1 MKKTMIISY
10 LFLVAFAGSLFANEV
25 NIFSARH
32 YDSDVQ
38 LYEKFTAK
46 TGIKVNVVS
55 GKSGALEK
63 RIIEEGADSQADLYI
78 TADAGRLG
86 AFEANLQGGLT
97 SAAIKSAVP
106 SNFRTS
112 KWTGIAKRARI
123 VYFAPERVSGA
134 ELAGL
139 TYESLADPKWKGR
152 LVIRAS
158 NNIYNQSLVASL
170 IKNNGKGKIA
180 DWSKGMVS
188 NMARSPKG
196 NDRAQ
201 ILAVAA
207 GEADIAVAN
216 TYYLALML
224 SGKKGLVIGYG
235 DVGKGSAASL
245 AQEGM
250 IVSVVESDPICAMQA
265 CMDGFAVVS
274 CYKDGVVTRKPEDIN
289 MQVMG
294 DIDLVVTTT
303 GNVNVC
309 DSAMLTTLKNTAVVC
324 NIGHFDNEID
334 TAFLRDEFYWDEI
347 KPQVHRIFRDTK
359 PDGTPDLSSKNY
371 IILLA
376 EGRLVNLG
384 NATGHPSR
392 IMDGSFA
399 NQVLA
404 QIHLFKQGFANINDE
419 DRKAEMITVE
429 VLPKKL
435 DEEVASLMVAG
446 FGGVVTK
453 LTKDQADYINVPQE
467 GPFKEESY
475 KY

>member
-1 MKKTMIISY
+1 MIIIINKVTKTMIKRKIISIAY
-10 LFLVAFAGSLFANEV
+10 LLLSIMTASLFANEV

-63 RIIEEGADSQADLYI
+63 IVEEGADSQADLYI

-86 AFEANLQGGLT
+86 AFEAYLQGGLT

-170 IKNNGKGKIA
+170 IKNNGKGKVA
-180 DWSKGMVS
+180 EWSKGMVS

-224 SGKKGLVIGYG
+224 SGKKGAEQQAAAKKVKPFFPNQDGRGTHMNISGAGLV
-235 DVGKGSAASL
+235 KGAPNKVNAIKLVEFLLSEE
-245 AQEGM
+245 AQNHIVNNTFEYPM
-250 IVSVVESDPICAMQA
+250 IAGVSPH
-265 CMDGFAVVS
+265 
-274 CYKDGVVTRKPEDIN
+274 P
-289 MQVMG
+289 
-294 DIDLVVTTT
+294 LVVNM
-303 GNVNVC
+303 GL
-309 DSAMLTTLKNTAVVC
+309 D
-324 NIGHFDNEID
+324 
-334 TAFLRDEFYWDEI
+334 
-347 KPQVHRIFRDTK
+347 
-359 PDGTPDLSSKNY
+359 
-371 IILLA
+371 
-376 EGRLVNLG
+376 
-384 NATGHPSR
+384 
-392 IMDGSFA
+392 
-399 NQVLA
+399 
-404 QIHLFKQGFANINDE
+404 FKQDL
-419 DRKAEMITVE
+419 KT
-429 VLPKKL
+429 K
-435 DEEVASLMVAG
+435 
-446 FGGVVTK
+446 VVNYGK
-453 LTKDQADYINVPQE
+453 RQADALEVMTAA
-467 GPFKEESY
+467 GWK
-475 KY
+475 